1 MFDHGFRNHKP
12 KRLWWYIDHNF
23 GHPQN
28 NFGDNHNFDYPGNNF
43 VDFHNFDHNFVDFF
57 RCYAVT
63 QTSLLLQRR
72 QLPLE
77 VIILIIMITKV
88 VMVITMITM
97 VVMMITMMVMVV
109 IKEDCRNNT
118 DPGNLG
124 RWSTLGGKCWRL
136 QSSLWQQVANH

>member
-1 MFDHGFRNHKP
+1 MVFEITNLKD
-12 KRLWWYIDHNF
+12 F
-23 GHPQN
+23 GGTLITILIIRKIILVIITILIN
-28 NFGDNHNFDYPGNNF
+28 REFFLLI
-43 VDFHNFDHNFVDFF
+43 FF

-77 VIILIIMITKV
+77 VIILIIMITMV

-97 VVMMITMMVMVV
+97 VVMTITMMVMVV

-136 QSSLWQQVANH
+136 KSSLWQQVANH